1 MKKDSK
7 LVHASGMRKRAVARA
22 TVHPGKGFVRVNS
35 LRLESY
41 GSEMIRQRISEP
53 LLLAPDV
60 AKEVDIDV
68 TVQGGGVTTQA
79 DAIRLALGR
88 ALNIYSKDKLKQTF
102 LDYDRTLLVADIR
115 VKERSKPNCHGKAR
129 AKRQKSYR

>member
-22 TVHPGKGFVRVNS
+22 TVHPGKGLVRINS
-35 LRLESY
+35 MRLSSY

-60 AKEVDIDV
+60 AKEIDVDV

-79 DAIRLALGR
+79 DAVRLALGR